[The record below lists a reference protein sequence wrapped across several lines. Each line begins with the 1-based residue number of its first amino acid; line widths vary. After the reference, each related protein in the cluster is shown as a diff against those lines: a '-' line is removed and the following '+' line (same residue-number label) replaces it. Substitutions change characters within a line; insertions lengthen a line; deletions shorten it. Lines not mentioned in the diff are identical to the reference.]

1 VCENSVKENPVA
13 LQQLQYEP
21 TSQNQRVEGFEVPGD
36 EQPRAFSSGSLLDE
50 GEIQDLIQAAYRQI
64 FNEQQLLASNRLS
77 GLESQLKMGQITVK
91 EFIRG
96 LLRSQV
102 FRERNYDANNNYRFV
117 RLCLQRVLGR
127 EAYSDREVLS
137 WSIVLG
143 TQGLNGFI
151 DALLSSDEYG
161 QNFGDN
167 TVPYQR
173 RRILPQR
180 AQGDV
185 TFAHTPRY
193 AEYYLGQLKDLG
205 YDFERTSL
213 PGGYRLTSKPA
224 PARWDWQTPPYS
236 PAVLRIG
243 AGIAIFGASFVGLLL
258 VGVVLSWFGWFHI

>member
-1 VCENSVKENPVA
+1 MA

-21 TSQNQRVEGFEVPGD
+21 TSQNQRVKGFEVPGD
-36 EQPRAFSSGSLLDE
+36 EQPRAFSIDNLIDNS
-50 GEIQDLIQAAYRQI
+50 EIQDLIQAAYRQI
-64 FNEQQLLASNRLS
+64 FNEQQLLVSNRIS

-91 EFIRG
+91 SFIRG
-96 LLRSQV
+96 LLLSQV
-102 FRERNYDANNNYRFV
+102 FRERNYETNNNYRFV
-117 RLCLQRVLGR
+117 RMCLQRVLGR

-143 TQGLNGFI
+143 TKGLNGFI
-151 DALLSSDEYG
+151 DELLNSEEYA

-193 AEYYLGQLKDLG
+193 AEDYLAQLSALG
-205 YDFERTSL
+205 YDFKRTSVA
-213 PGGYRLTSKPA
+213 GGFGATFTPA
-224 PARWDWQTPPYS
+224 AARWAWQKPPYS
-236 PAVLRIG
+236 PAVRRVG
-243 AGIAIFGASFVGLLL
+243 AGIAIFGVTFVGLLAIATI
-258 VGVVLSWFGWFHI
+258 LSWFGWVHI